1 MKFVQKEFG
10 MKTEEILHKL
20 KEIKPLYEK
29 ESLEILGLFGSYA
42 KDTQNEF
49 SDIDIA
55 YRLDYN
61 KFSQKYV
68 DGFSKL
74 LRIEEMKDEL
84 KKIFRKNIDFV
95 PDKNKKILQGI
106 IYV

>member
-1 MKFVQKEFG
+1 MKK
-10 MKTEEILHKL
+10 EEILKKL
-20 KEIKPLYEK
+20 KELKPIYEK
-29 ESLEILGLFGSYA
+29 EGLEILGLFGSFA

-55 YRLDYN
+55 YKLDYE

-74 LRIEEMKDEL
+74 LRIEEMKNEL
-84 KKIFRKNIDFV
+84 QKIFKKRVDFV
-95 PDKNKKILQGI
+95 PDKNEKILQGI